1 VRVKFCQPGRHFFTD
16 GPCAVGINCAR
27 YFVRRAST
35 PKGFRRIERLL
46 IVDDDR
52 ELCELV
58 AELLEGEGFEVEV
71 SNRSGEGLARA
82 LSGEHSLVVLD
93 VMMPGM
99 NGFEVLRRLRAE
111 GSSVH
116 VLMLTARGEDI
127 DRIVGLEIGADD
139 YLPKPFNPRELVARI
154 QAVLRRARAT
164 TAARAAGAASD
175 GAPPTPERIT
185 VGDVEVDTGTR
196 HVRRAGA
203 GVELTNVEYEILVI
217 LLSAAGRVVT
227 REELVRSALGREISV
242 FDRSIDM
249 HISHLR
255 KKLGRRAG
263 EVERIKTVRGVGY
276 IYARPARDGEGGT
289 GRRVEG

>member
-1 VRVKFCQPGRHFFTD
+1 M
-16 GPCAVGINCAR
+16 
-27 YFVRRAST
+27 
-35 PKGFRRIERLL
+35 ERLL

-71 SNRSGEGLARA
+71 ANRSGEGLARA

-111 GSSVH
+111 GSGVH

-164 TAARAAGAASD
+164 TAARAGASSN

-276 IYARPARDGEGGT
+276 IYARPARDGEGGA
-289 GRRVEG
+289 GRRAEG

>member
-1 VRVKFCQPGRHFFTD
+1 M
-16 GPCAVGINCAR
+16 
-27 YFVRRAST
+27 
-35 PKGFRRIERLL
+35 ERLL

-58 AELLEGEGFEVEV
+58 AELLEGEGFDVEVE
-71 SNRSGEGLARA
+71 NRSDAGLARA

-111 GSSVH
+111 GSGVH
-116 VLMLTARGEDI
+116 VLMLTARGDDV

-154 QAVLRRARAT
+154 QAVLRRVREAT
-164 TAARAAGAASD
+164 TTRAASPHASSGA
-175 GAPPTPERIT
+175 PERIT

-196 HVRRAGA
+196 HVRRDGES
-203 GVELTNVEYEILVI
+203 VELTNVEYEILVI
-217 LLSAAGRVVT
+217 LLSSAGRVVT

-276 IYARPARDGEGGT
+276 IYARTAEAGGAS
-289 GRRVEG
+289 E

>member
-1 VRVKFCQPGRHFFTD
+1 M
-16 GPCAVGINCAR
+16 
-27 YFVRRAST
+27 
-35 PKGFRRIERLL
+35 ERLL

-71 SNRSGEGLARA
+71 ANRGGEGLARA

-111 GSSVH
+111 GSGVH
-116 VLMLTARGEDI
+116 VLMLTARGDDV

-164 TAARAAGAASD
+164 TTTRATSPHAAAVS
-175 GAPPTPERIT
+175 PERIT
-185 VGDVEVDTGTR
+185 VGGVEVDTGTR
-196 HVRRAGA
+196 HVRRDGET
-203 GVELTNVEYEILVI
+203 VELTNVEYEILVI
-217 LLSAAGRVVT
+217 LLSSAGRVVT

-276 IYARPARDGEGGT
+276 IYARTAEAGGAS
-289 GRRVEG
+289 E

>member
-1 VRVKFCQPGRHFFTD
+1 M
-16 GPCAVGINCAR
+16 
-27 YFVRRAST
+27 
-35 PKGFRRIERLL
+35 ERLL

-58 AELLEGEGFEVEV
+58 AELLEGEGFRVEVE
-71 SNRSGEGLARA
+71 SRSDAGLARA

-111 GSSVH
+111 GSGVH
-116 VLMLTARGEDI
+116 VLMLTARGDDV

-154 QAVLRRARAT
+154 QAVLRRART
-164 TAARAAGAASD
+164 SSSRAAAPHAGAVS
-175 GAPPTPERIT
+175 PERIN

-196 HVRRAGA
+196 HVRRDGET
-203 GVELTNVEYEILVI
+203 VELTNVEYEILVI
-217 LLSAAGRVVT
+217 LLSSAGRVVT

-276 IYARPARDGEGGT
+276 IYARATEAGSASE
-289 GRRVEG
+289 

>member
-1 VRVKFCQPGRHFFTD
+1 MTD
-16 GPCAVGINCAR
+16 
-27 YFVRRAST
+27 
-35 PKGFRRIERLL
+35 RLL

-58 AELLEGEGFEVEV
+58 AELLEGEGFRVDVE
-71 SNRSGEGLARA
+71 NRSDEGLARA

-111 GSSVH
+111 GSGVH
-116 VLMLTARGEDI
+116 VLMLTARGDDV

-154 QAVLRRARAT
+154 QAVLRRART
-164 TAARAAGAASD
+164 TSRSPAAS
-175 GAPPTPERIT
+175 AAAASPERIT

-196 HVRRAGA
+196 HVRREGEA
-203 GVELTNVEYEILVI
+203 VELTNVEYEILVI

-227 REELVRSALGREISV
+227 REDLVRSALGREISV

-263 EVERIKTVRGVGY
+263 EFERIKTVRGVGY
-276 IYARPARDGEGGT
+276 IYARPSDAGG
-289 GRRVEG
+289 VEG

>member
-1 VRVKFCQPGRHFFTD
+1 M
-16 GPCAVGINCAR
+16 
-27 YFVRRAST
+27 
-35 PKGFRRIERLL
+35 ERLL

-58 AELLEGEGFEVEV
+58 AELLEGEGFRVDVE
-71 SNRSGEGLARA
+71 NRSDEGLARA

-111 GSSVH
+111 GSGVH
-116 VLMLTARGEDI
+116 VLMLTARGDDV

-154 QAVLRRARAT
+154 QAVLRRARTTSRASSSS
-164 TAARAAGAASD
+164 TAAGS
-175 GAPPTPERIT
+175 PERIT
-185 VGDVEVDTGTR
+185 VGDVEIDTGTR
-196 HVRRAGA
+196 HIRREGET
-203 GVELTNVEYEILVI
+203 VELTNVEYEILVI

-227 REELVRSALGREISV
+227 REDLVRSALGREISV

-263 EVERIKTVRGVGY
+263 EFERIKTVRGVGY
-276 IYARPARDGEGGT
+276 IYARPSDAGGAE
-289 GRRVEG
+289 V

>member
-1 VRVKFCQPGRHFFTD
+1 M
-16 GPCAVGINCAR
+16 
-27 YFVRRAST
+27 
-35 PKGFRRIERLL
+35 ERLL

-58 AELLEGEGFEVEV
+58 AELLEGEGFRVDVE
-71 SNRSGEGLARA
+71 SRSGEGLARA
-82 LSGEHSLVVLD
+82 LSGDYSLVVLD

-111 GSSVH
+111 GSGVH
-116 VLMLTARGEDI
+116 VLMLTARGDDV

-154 QAVLRRARAT
+154 QAVLRRART
-164 TAARAAGAASD
+164 TTRASASPAST
-175 GAPPTPERIT
+175 GSPERIII
-185 VGDVEVDTGTR
+185 GDVEVDTGTR
-196 HVRRAGA
+196 HVRREGET
-203 GVELTNVEYEILVI
+203 VELTNVEYEILVI

-227 REELVRSALGREISV
+227 REDLVRSALGREISV

-263 EVERIKTVRGVGY
+263 EFDRIKTVRGVGY
-276 IYARPARDGEGGT
+276 IYARPTDAGIAEG
-289 GRRVEG
+289 

>member
-1 VRVKFCQPGRHFFTD
+1 M
-16 GPCAVGINCAR
+16 
-27 YFVRRAST
+27 
-35 PKGFRRIERLL
+35 ERLL

-71 SNRSGEGLARA
+71 SSRSDEGLARA
-82 LSGEHSLVVLD
+82 LSDEHSLVVLD

-111 GSSVH
+111 GSAIH
-116 VLMLTARGEDI
+116 VLMLTARGDDV

-154 QAVLRRARAT
+154 QAVLRRART
-164 TAARAAGAASD
+164 TTRAS
-175 GAPPTPERIT
+175 APHAVADSSPERIT

-196 HVRRAGA
+196 HVRRAGET
-203 GVELTNVEYEILVI
+203 VELTNVEYEILVI

-263 EVERIKTVRGVGY
+263 EVERIKTVRGIGY
-276 IYARPARDGEGGT
+276 IYARPAERGDE
-289 GRRVEG
+289 

>member
-1 VRVKFCQPGRHFFTD
+1 MCRLSATRNARTERGVLMERV
-16 GPCAVGINCAR
+16 
-27 YFVRRAST
+27 
-35 PKGFRRIERLL
+35 L
-46 IVDDDR
+46 IIDDDR

-58 AELLEGEGFEVEV
+58 EELLEDEGFEVEV
-71 SNRSGEGLARA
+71 ANRSEQGLGRA

-111 GSSVH
+111 GSH
-116 VLMLTARGEDI
+116 IPVLMLTARGEDV

-154 QAVLRRARAT
+154 QAILRRTRGAGTAT
-164 TAARAAGAASD
+164 GEPFLS
-175 GAPPTPERIT
+175 ERIA
-185 VGDVEVDTGTR
+185 VGDVEVNTGTR
-196 HVRRAGA
+196 HVRRAG
-203 GVELTNVEYEILVI
+203 GTVELTNVEYEILVI
-217 LLSAAGRVVT
+217 LLSSAGRVVT
-227 REELVRSALGREISV
+227 REALVRSALGREISV

-255 KKLGRRAG
+255 KKLGHHAG

-276 IYARPARDGEGGT
+276 IYARQPEVGEARGA
-289 GRRVEG
+289 